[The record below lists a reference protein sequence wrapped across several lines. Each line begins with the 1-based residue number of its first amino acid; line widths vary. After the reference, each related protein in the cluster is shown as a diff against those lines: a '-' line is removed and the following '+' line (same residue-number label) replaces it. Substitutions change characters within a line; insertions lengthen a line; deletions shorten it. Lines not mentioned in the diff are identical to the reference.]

1 MPAGA
6 AFFED
11 IAGFVAGMDTRIAAV
26 AVVVADDDFAFEPV
40 DTDVAVEFVV
50 GAD

>member
-11 IAGFVAGMDTRIAAV
+11 IAGFVVGMGTRIAAV
-26 AVVVADDDFAFEPV
+26 AVVADDDFAFEPV
-40 DTDVAVEFVV
+40 DTDAAVESVAA
-50 GAD
+50 AD